1 MSTLW
6 QSRLAICAVLL
17 SMLPLQ
23 MATAQDYPTKP
34 VRIISGF
41 GPGSAGDVLT
51 RLVVPKLSQSTGQQF
66 IIEYKPGAGSNI
78 AAEFVVRAPADGYTL
93 FLGTSANTINAT
105 LSSNLSFDFAKDLAP
120 IAPLGSVPNL
130 LVVNPSL
137 GVTNVRELIALAKA
151 KPEQISY
158 ATSGV
163 GSLSHMAGELLNVLA
178 GIKLVHVPYQ
188 SAAQAVLDVLG
199 GRVMA
204 FFGPVNIVLPHVEAG
219 KLRALAT
226 TENKRTFMAPD
237 VPTMAEAA
245 DLPHYESAIWYGLL
259 APARTPRDVDRQ
271 AVAPRQ
277 RGPAS
282 QGYAGADASA
292 GLRRIGRKSAGLR
305 QSHRGRRKQVER
317 SHHGGRPEEI
327 TPTRCSLAAL
337 SSCQG
342 RLP

>member
-1 MSTLW
+1 MQLLWRSTI
-6 QSRLAICAVLL
+6 AIGIVIL
-17 SMLPLQ
+17 SSAPLQ
-23 MATAQDYPTKP
+23 TATAQDYPTKP

-51 RLVVPKLSQSTGQQF
+51 RLVVPKLNQSTGQQF
-66 IIEYKPGAGSNI
+66 IVEYKPGAGSNI

-105 LSSNLSFDFAKDLAP
+105 LSPNLSFDFAKDLAP
-120 IAPLGSVPNL
+120 IAPLGSVPNI

-137 GVTNVRELIALAKA
+137 GVANVRELIALAKA
-151 KPEQISY
+151 RPDQISY

-163 GSLSHMAGELLNVLA
+163 GSLSHMAGELLNVQA

-219 KLRALAT
+219 KLKALAT

-237 VPTMAEAA
+237 IPTMAEAA
-245 DLPHYESAIWYGLL
+245 DLPNYESAIWYGLL
-259 APARTPRDVDRQ
+259 APARTPRDVIDKLSRLANEALQ
-271 AVAPRQ
+271 AKDTLAQMR
-277 RGPAS
+277 A
-282 QGYAGADASA
+282 QGYGVLGGSPQDFANAIDADVRRWREVITAA
-292 GLRRIGRKSAGLR
+292 GLKR
-305 QSHRGRRKQVER
+305 
-317 SHHGGRPEEI
+317 
-327 TPTRCSLAAL
+327 
-337 SSCQG
+337 
-342 RLP
+342 

>member
-1 MSTLW
+1 MKILH
-6 QSRLAICAVLL
+6 QSAVAICAALL
-17 SMLPLQ
+17 GTFSVTIPK
-23 MATAQDYPTKP
+23 AQGYPTKP

-41 GPGSAGDVLT
+41 GPGSAGDVLI
-51 RLVVPKLSQSTGQQF
+51 RLVTPKLSQSTSQQF

-105 LSSNLSFDFAKDLAP
+105 FSPNLSFDFAKDLAP
-120 IAPLGSVPNL
+120 IAQLGSVPNL

-137 GVTNVRELIALAKA
+137 GVTNVLELIRLAKA
-151 KPEQISY
+151 KPHQISY

-163 GSLSHMAGELLNVLA
+163 GSLSHMSGELLNVLS

-188 SAAQAVLDVLG
+188 SAAQAVIDVLG

-204 FFGPVNIVLPHVEAG
+204 FFGPVNIVWPHVEAG

-237 VPTMAEAA
+237 LPTMAEAA

-259 APARTPRDVDRQ
+259 APAPTPRQVIEKLARVANEALQAKDTQAQMRAQGIGSIGGSPEDFAKAIEADVTKWREVIT
-271 AVAPRQ
+271 A
-277 RGPAS
+277 
-282 QGYAGADASA
+282 A
-292 GLRRIGRKSAGLR
+292 GLKR
-305 QSHRGRRKQVER
+305 
-317 SHHGGRPEEI
+317 
-327 TPTRCSLAAL
+327 
-337 SSCQG
+337 
-342 RLP
+342 